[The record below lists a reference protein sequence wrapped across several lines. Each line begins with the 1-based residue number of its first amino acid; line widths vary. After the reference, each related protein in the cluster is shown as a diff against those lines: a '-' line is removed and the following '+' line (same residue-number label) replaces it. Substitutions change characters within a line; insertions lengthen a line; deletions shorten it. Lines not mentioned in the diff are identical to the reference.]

1 MQRIKFVWWFVFI
14 GVSLTYWFSI
24 NAVDQTLTLWAL
36 RKSTLYYTGIMATA
50 MMSLGVVLAMRLP
63 VVENLIGGL
72 DQHYRLH
79 KWVGISTAV
88 FALAHW
94 LIKLGPKW
102 LIKNGFADA
111 ITFKTPPDI
120 VGFFSEAN
128 FLTPARSFAK
138 DLGEWA
144 IYALLVLVVLALW
157 KRFPYRAFFKTHRL
171 MAIIYIALVF
181 HSVVLFGQVGWLTPV
196 GIFMALVMAIGC
208 VGAVISLMGKVGAKH
223 RVKGR
228 VKTVTTHTKDHVLE
242 VHIDLG
248 NGWHGHEAG
257 QFAFVTFDPKE
268 GAHPFS
274 ISSPW
279 RDDGEVVFH
288 IKALGDYTAQLPA
301 QIQVGQD
308 VTVEGPYGRFK
319 FDPYPTLQ
327 KNKQVK
333 HLNTLNSDQRSY
345 HVNPVHGSQAPTEP
359 HNTPKTNKTNKTH
372 ETQQIWISGGIGI
385 TPFLSRLQMIVD
397 SEALN
402 SPPTRTEKL
411 PITLYYCTRIHDS
424 SFVTDLLRLS
434 QEAGITLHIIASGR
448 DQPLTID
455 RVKQDNPY
463 WLTAHYWFCGPAG
476 LGQSLHDTLIAQGV
490 KSTDFHQELFEMR

>member
-1 MQRIKFVWWFVFI
+1 MQRIKLVWWFVFI
-14 GVSLTYWFSI
+14 GVTLTYWVSI
-24 NAVDQTLTLWAL
+24 NAIDQTLTLWAL

-79 KWVGISTAV
+79 KWVGISTAL

-102 LIKNGFADA
+102 LERNGFVDA
-111 ITFKTPPDI
+111 ASFKTPADI
-120 VGFFSEAN
+120 VGFFAESN
-128 FLTPARSFAK
+128 PLSPARSFAK

-144 IYALLVLVVLALW
+144 IYAMLVLVVLALW

-171 MAIIYIALVF
+171 MAIIFIALVF
-181 HSVVLFGQVGWLTPV
+181 HSAVLFGEVGWVTPV
-196 GIFMALVMAIGC
+196 GIFMAIVMTIGC
-208 VGAVISLMGKVGAKH
+208 VCAVTSLMGKVGARH
-223 RVKGR
+223 RVTGR
-228 VKTVTTHTKDHVLE
+228 VTHITEHSEDRVLE

-288 IKALGDYTAQLPA
+288 IKALGDYTSKLPTHITA
-301 QIQVGQD
+301 GQR

-319 FDPYPTLQ
+319 FDSHPALQ
-327 KNKQVK
+327 A
-333 HLNTLNSDQRSY
+333 
-345 HVNPVHGSQAPTEP
+345 VNQFDENHDCIEP
-359 HNTPKTNKTNKTH
+359 LATP
-372 ETQQIWISGGIGI
+372 QIWIAGGIGI
-385 TPFLSRLQMIVD
+385 TPFLSQLQMIAD
-397 SEALN
+397 FAKLN
-402 SPPTRTEKL
+402 DLVQKVEPL

-424 SFVTDLLRLS
+424 SFVDDLNRLS
-434 QEAGITLHIIASGR
+434 EQANITLHIIASGR
-448 DQPLTID
+448 DEPLTVD
-455 RVKQDNPY
+455 RLKQDTPA
-463 WLTAHYWFCGPAG
+463 WLTAHFWFCGPAG
-476 LGQSLHDTLIAQGV
+476 LGQSLHDNLVAQGL
-490 KSTDFHQELFEMR
+490 KNSDFHQELFEMR

>member
-14 GVSLTYWFSI
+14 GVTLTYWVSI
-24 NAVDQTLTLWAL
+24 NAIDQTLTLWAL

-79 KWVGISTAV
+79 KWVGISTAL

-102 LIKNGFADA
+102 LAKNGFVDA
-111 ITFKTPPDI
+111 ASFKTPADI
-120 VGFFSEAN
+120 VGFFAESN
-128 FLTPARSFAK
+128 PLSPARSFAK

-144 IYALLVLVVLALW
+144 IYAMLVLVVLALW
-157 KRFPYRAFFKTHRL
+157 KRFPYRTFFKTHRL

-181 HSVVLFGQVGWLTPV
+181 HSAVLFGEVGWVTPV
-196 GIFMALVMAIGC
+196 GIFMAIVMTIGC
-208 VGAVISLMGKVGAKH
+208 VCAVTSLMGKVGARH
-223 RVKGR
+223 RVTGR
-228 VKTVTTHTKDHVLE
+228 VTHITEHSEDRVLE

-279 RDDGEVVFH
+279 RNDGEVVFH
-288 IKALGDYTAQLPA
+288 IKALGDYTSKLPTN
-301 QIQVGQD
+301 IHTGQR

-319 FDPYPTLQ
+319 FDPYPILH
-327 KNKQVK
+327 NVESDVPHQV
-333 HLNTLNSDQRSY
+333 
-345 HVNPVHGSQAPTEP
+345 
-359 HNTPKTNKTNKTH
+359 
-372 ETQQIWISGGIGI
+372 WIAGGIGI
-385 TPFLSRLQMIVD
+385 TPFLSRLQMIAE
-397 SEALN
+397 STKLN
-402 SPPTRTEKL
+402 GPSQQTTTL

-424 SFVTDLLRLS
+424 SFVNDLYQLS
-434 QEAGITLHIIASGR
+434 KQAHITLHMIVSGQ
-448 DQPLTID
+448 DQPLTAD
-455 RVKQDNPY
+455 RLKQDNPT
-463 WLTAHYWFCGPAG
+463 WLSAHFWFCGPAG
-476 LGQSLHDTLIAQGV
+476 LGQSLRDDLVAQGL
-490 KSTDFHQELFEMR
+490 KRIDFHQELFEMR

>member
-1 MQRIKFVWWFVFI
+1 MQRIKLVWWFIFI
-14 GVSLTYWFSI
+14 GVTLTYWVSI
-24 NAVDQTLTLWAL
+24 NAIDQTLTLWAL

-79 KWVGISTAV
+79 KWVGISTAL

-102 LIKNGFADA
+102 LVKHGFADSLS
-111 ITFKTPPDI
+111 FKTPTDI
-120 VGFFSEAN
+120 VGFFAESNPLSPAN
-128 FLTPARSFAK
+128 SFAK

-144 IYALLVLVVLALW
+144 IYAMLVLVVLALW

-181 HSVVLFGQVGWLTPV
+181 HSAVLFGEVGWVTPV
-196 GIFMALVMAIGC
+196 GIFMAIVMAIGC
-208 VGAVISLMGKVGAKH
+208 VCAVTSLMGKVGARH
-223 RVKGR
+223 RTTGR
-228 VKTVTTHTKDHVLE
+228 VTHITEHSEDRVLE

-279 RDDGEVVFH
+279 RNDGEVVFH
-288 IKALGDYTAQLPA
+288 IKALGDYTSKLPTHITA
-301 QIQVGQD
+301 GQR
-308 VTVEGPYGRFK
+308 VTVEGPYGRFR
-319 FDPYPTLQ
+319 FDTYPVL
-327 KNKQVK
+327 KKIESDVPHQV
-333 HLNTLNSDQRSY
+333 
-345 HVNPVHGSQAPTEP
+345 
-359 HNTPKTNKTNKTH
+359 
-372 ETQQIWISGGIGI
+372 WIAGGIGI
-385 TPFLSRLQMIVD
+385 TPFLSRLQMIAE
-397 SEALN
+397 STKLN
-402 SPPTRTEKL
+402 GPSQKTTTL

-424 SFVTDLLRLS
+424 SFVNDLHQLS
-434 QEAGITLHIIASGR
+434 EQAHITLHMIVSGR
-448 DQPLTID
+448 DQPLTAD
-455 RVKQDNPY
+455 RLKRDIPT
-463 WLTAHYWFCGPAG
+463 WLSAHFWFCGPAG
-476 LGQSLHDTLIAQGV
+476 LGQSLRDDLVAQGL
-490 KSTDFHQELFEMR
+490 KSSDFHQELFEMR

>member
-14 GVSLTYWFSI
+14 GVTLTYWVSI
-24 NAVDQTLTLWAL
+24 NAIDQTLTLWAL

-63 VVENLIGGL
+63 VIENLIGGL

-79 KWVGISTAV
+79 KWVGISTAL

-102 LIKNGFADA
+102 LVKHGFADA
-111 ITFKTPPDI
+111 STFKTPADI
-120 VGFFSEAN
+120 IGFFAETNPLS
-128 FLTPARSFAK
+128 PARSFAK

-144 IYALLVLVVLALW
+144 IYAMLVLVVLALW

-181 HSVVLFGQVGWLTPV
+181 HSVVLFGEVGWVTPV
-196 GIFMALVMAIGC
+196 GVFMALVMAIGC
-208 VGAVISLMGKVGAKH
+208 VGAVMSLTGKIGARH
-223 RVKGR
+223 RTTGR
-228 VKTVTTHTKDHVLE
+228 VTQITEHTQDRVLE

-279 RDDGEVVFH
+279 RNDGEVVFH
-288 IKALGDYTAQLPA
+288 IKALGDYTSKLPTRIHVD
-301 QIQVGQD
+301 QH

-319 FDPYPTLQ
+319 FDPYPGL
-327 KNKQVK
+327 K
-333 HLNTLNSDQRSY
+333 RI
-345 HVNPVHGSQAPTEP
+345 EP
-359 HNTPKTNKTNKTH
+359 HP
-372 ETQQIWISGGIGI
+372 TQQVWIAGGIGI
-385 TPFLSRLQMIVD
+385 TPFLSRLQMIA
-397 SEALN
+397 EAAQVSNPLQKTQN
-402 SPPTRTEKL
+402 L

-424 SFVTDLLRLS
+424 SFVTDLQRLS
-434 QEAGITLHIIASGR
+434 QQARITLHIISSGR
-448 DQPLTID
+448 DEPLTVD
-455 RVKQDNPY
+455 RLKQDTPA
-463 WLTAHYWFCGPAG
+463 WLTAHFWFCGPAG
-476 LGQSLHDTLIAQGV
+476 LGQSLHDNLVAQGL
-490 KSTDFHQELFEMR
+490 KSSDFHQELFEMR